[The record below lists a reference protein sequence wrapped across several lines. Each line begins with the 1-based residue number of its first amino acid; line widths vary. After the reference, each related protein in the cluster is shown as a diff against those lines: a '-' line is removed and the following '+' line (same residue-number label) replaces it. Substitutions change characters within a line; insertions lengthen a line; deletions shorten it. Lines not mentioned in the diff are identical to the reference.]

1 MRVTRIVPIYE
12 PETPNAK
19 EIYYPVWLYVFY
31 YHVKRRVFGDIK
43 GKFVVMVDGINGR
56 SYLADVFPQLEEVE
70 TDGRILEPKI
80 TDEESRE
87 LAVDKAEAFLFR
99 KFAYLKF
106 SYRLEQKAFTYKLF
120 WAMKSGESYLL
131 LDSITG
137 DEIEVQKIERSEQFV
152 DDPR

>member
-1 MRVTRIVPIYE
+1 MRITRIVPIYRPDGE
-12 PETPNAK
+12 AK

-70 TDGRILEPKI
+70 TDGRILEPRI

-120 WAMKSGESYLL
+120 WVMKTGNSYLL

-137 DEIEVQKIERSEQFV
+137 DEIEVQKIEKSEQLV
-152 DDPR
+152 NDSG